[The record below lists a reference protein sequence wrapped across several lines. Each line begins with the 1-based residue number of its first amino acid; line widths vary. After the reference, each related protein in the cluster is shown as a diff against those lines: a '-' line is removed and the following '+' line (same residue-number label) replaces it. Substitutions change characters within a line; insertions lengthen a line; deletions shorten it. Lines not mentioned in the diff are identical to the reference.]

1 MIKKEIKLENPSP
14 QAGEAKQH
22 QQTRRPQRKH
32 YPHHNHPKIEEPIN
46 SEMLKVI
53 PLAGLGEVG
62 RNMMLLEYK
71 DSILIIDVGFRMP
84 EENMPGIDYIIPDI
98 SYLLKDNKYKNIV
111 GIVITHGHYDHIGAI
126 PYVTHRIGNPPIYAS
141 PLARG
146 IIIKRQE
153 EFTTL
158 PKLDINEIKD
168 GSNIKLGPFEVE
180 FFRQNH
186 NIPDN
191 MGLFIKTP
199 VGNVVHTSDFKFD
212 NFPVNEEPTNF
223 EKLKAIGKRGILL
236 LMSDSTG
243 AEEEGHSLSEKEIF
257 ANMEKIFEAAKGRII
272 MATFSSLVNRVQQ
285 AITLSEKYGRK
296 VGFIGHSMRSNV
308 EITKKL
314 GYLKS
319 QKGTLLKKVADAN
332 KFPDKNVTILCT
344 GAQGEEN
351 AGLMK
356 VTTGE
361 HPSICIKPG
370 DTIVFSS
377 SVIPGNERTV
387 QMLKDDLLRQKA
399 KVFHYKMMDIHAGGH
414 AQREELKEMIRM
426 MNPKFFM
433 PVHGQFSML
442 YANAHMAEDECG
454 FKEENVILT
463 DNGKI
468 IDISPEKAIIEKKEV
483 PSEYIMVDGLGIGDV
498 GEIVLRDRQMLA
510 EDGIFVIIAVVNR
523 KTGKVQDS
531 PDIISRGFI
540 YLRESKDLLYQTRKK
555 IILTIEKAT
564 ASGQVVNWTYIKDN
578 VRNTLSDFLFEK
590 TKRRPMVLPVII
602 EVG

>member
-1 MIKKEIKLENPSP
+1 MIKKEIKLENTSP
-14 QAGEAKQH
+14 RNDQKHHHSG
-22 QQTRRPQRKH
+22 RPQRKH
-32 YPHHNHPKIEEPIN
+32 YPHHHHPKTEEPIN
-46 SEMLKVI
+46 SDMLKVI

-111 GIVITHGHYDHIGAI
+111 GVVITHGHYDHIGAI
-126 PYVTHRIGNPPIYAS
+126 PYIMHRIGNPPIYAS
-141 PLARG
+141 PLSRG

-158 PKLDINEIKD
+158 PKLDINEVKD

-236 LMSDSTG
+236 LLSDSTG

-272 MATFSSLVNRVQQ
+272 IATFSSLVNRVQQ

-296 VGFIGHSMRSNV
+296 VGFIGHSMKSNV

-332 KFPDKNVTILCT
+332 KYPDKNITILCT
-344 GAQGEEN
+344 GAQGEES

-414 AQREELKEMIRM
+414 AQREELKEMIGM

-442 YANAHMAEDECG
+442 YANAQMAQDECG

-468 IDISPEKAIIEKKEV
+468 IDISPEKAFIEKREI

-555 IILTIEKAT
+555 IIQTIEKAT
-564 ASGQVVNWTYIKDN
+564 ASGQVVNWTYVKDN
-578 VRNTLSDFLFEK
+578 VRNTLGDFLFEK

>member
-1 MIKKEIKLENPSP
+1 MEKKEIKLENLPEKKP
-14 QAGEAKQH
+14 H
-22 QQTRRPQRKH
+22 QNRPHGRPHQKRQRFPQRPKH
-32 YPHHNHPKIEEPIN
+32 TEVNNPEA
-46 SEMLKVI
+46 LKVI
-53 PLAGLGEVG
+53 PLSGLGEVG

-84 EENMPGIDYIIPDI
+84 EENMPGIDFIIPDI

-111 GIVITHGHYDHIGAI
+111 GVVITHGHYDHIGAV
-126 PYVTHRIGNPPIYAS
+126 PYVMHRIGNPPIYAA

-153 EFTTL
+153 EFPEL
-158 PKLDINEIKD
+158 PKLDMNEVKD
-168 GSNIKLGPFEVE
+168 GSIVKIGPFEVE

-191 MGLFIKTP
+191 MGLFIRTP

-212 NFPVNEEPTNF
+212 NFPVNEEPTNY
-223 EKLKAIGKRGILL
+223 EKLKEIGKRGIMV

-243 AEEEGHSLSEKEIF
+243 AEEEGHSLSEKQIF
-257 ANMEKIFEAAKGRII
+257 ENMERIFENAKGRII
-272 MATFSSLVNRVQQ
+272 IATFSSLVNRVQQ
-285 AITLSEKYGRK
+285 AITLSEKHGRK
-296 VGFIGHSMRSNV
+296 VGFIGHSMKSNV

-332 KFPDKNVTILCT
+332 KFPDKNITILCT

-356 VTTGE
+356 VVSGE
-361 HPSICIKPG
+361 HQSIAIKPG

-377 SVIPGNERTV
+377 SVIPGNERSV

-399 KVFHYKMMDIHAGGH
+399 NVFHYKMMDIHAGGH
-414 AQREELKEMIRM
+414 AQRDELKEMIRF
-426 MNPKFFM
+426 MNPKYFM

-442 YANAHMAEDECG
+442 YANAQMAKEECG

-468 IDISPEKAIIEKKEV
+468 IDITPEKAVIEKKEV
-483 PSEYIMVDGLGIGDV
+483 PSEYVMVDGLGIGDV

-531 PDIISRGFI
+531 PDIISRGFV

-555 IILTIEKAT
+555 VIQTIEKAT

-578 VRNTLSDFLFEK
+578 VRNTLGDFLFEK